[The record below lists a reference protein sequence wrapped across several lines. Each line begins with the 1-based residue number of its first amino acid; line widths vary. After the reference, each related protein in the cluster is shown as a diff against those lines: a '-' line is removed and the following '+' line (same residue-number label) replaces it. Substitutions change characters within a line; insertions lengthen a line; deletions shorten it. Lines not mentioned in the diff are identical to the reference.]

1 MEFNKTDEELKQM
14 TDDEL
19 FTYLDSKAAYLKQ
32 HIAPLSSYHTKR
44 FAHIGAAI
52 SNDTKGTDEV
62 FSNVDY
68 DKVVEIA
75 KENQQKGKDIMIN
88 KLINKYKK

>member
-14 TDDEL
+14 NDDEL
-19 FTYLDSKAAYLKQ
+19 FAYLDSKAAHLKQ
-32 HIAPLSSYHTKR
+32 HTAPLSSYHTKR